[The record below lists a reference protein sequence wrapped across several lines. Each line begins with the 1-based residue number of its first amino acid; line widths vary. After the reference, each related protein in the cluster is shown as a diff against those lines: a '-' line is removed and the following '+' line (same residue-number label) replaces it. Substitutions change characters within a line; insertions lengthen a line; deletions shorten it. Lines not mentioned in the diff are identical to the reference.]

1 MLPRSL
7 LVFNKIAAIVAS
19 TLAYF
24 VTTLP
29 IAIGTRPRWP
39 AVLTVLRS
47 LRIVSNPMLEV
58 TIKVVG
64 D

>member
-39 AVLTVLRS
+39 AVLTVLS
-47 LRIVSNPMLEV
+47 SAQHCQ
-58 TIKVVG
+58 
-64 D
+64 

>member
-29 IAIGTRPRWP
+29 IAIGTRWP

-47 LRIVSNPMLEV
+47 AQHCQ
-58 TIKVVG
+58 
-64 D
+64 